1 MQERKRLHVLLI
13 LQKPNQSRFSCNV
26 FSGMIALMHQ
36 ITVRYR
42 TKTAADI
49 QPFSARNFRALS
61 LGGLGAA
68 APPEGFADVTLT
80 VTGATLA
87 QGVYLSGEFLSPALC
102 SGLGRCGLCR
112 MRFISEAPMPR
123 DTEIPVLSHHD
134 IDAGWRLACRHAP
147 QNGMHVLIPALSV
160 ASSANNIEPRS
171 GAPASLAVDLGTT
184 SIHWRFITSQS
195 GAEDLAHGIMTNPQM
210 GAGSDVVSRLAY
222 AASIEGA
229 AGLRRLVVKSLER
242 AVRHGL
248 DAGFAAEA
256 LCVAANPAM
265 AAILLGQNVRTLS
278 HAPYSLPDPG
288 GKTEHIPGLPPIYIP
303 PHISP
308 FVGADISAGYAAV
321 ALNPQK
327 ELPEFPF
334 LMADLGTNGECLLAL
349 SPQKAFAAS
358 VPMGPALEGLNLA
371 YGSEAVPGAVTDY
384 ALTPYGL
391 EPKVLGD
398 TAPTGV
404 TATGYLSLLRILRA
418 SNLLAEDGL
427 FIRPRNALGER
438 VGGSGNYGDEPAIRL
453 PGKMLLFASDVE
465 EILKV
470 KAAFTLAVSRLL
482 DTASVNVQDIKRVY
496 LAGSL
501 GIHAPVNA
509 LTELGFLPSVLGP
522 RIVFAGNTALEGAA
536 LLLACTAIREPLTAW
551 AKGVTALDLASD
563 PSFGGA
569 FAEHMAFA
577 WKR

>member
-1 MQERKRLHVLLI
+1 
-13 LQKPNQSRFSCNV
+13 
-26 FSGMIALMHQ
+26 MITPMYQ
-36 ITVRYR
+36 ITVRYL
-42 TKTAADI
+42 TKAAAGI

-61 LGGLGAA
+61 LRGLDAA

-80 VTGATLA
+80 VPGATLA
-87 QGVYLSGEFLSPALC
+87 QAVYLSGEFLSPALC

-112 MRFISEAPMPR
+112 MRFISEAPMPC
-123 DTEIPVLSHHD
+123 DTETSVLSHHD
-134 IDAGWRLACRHAP
+134 LDAGWRLACRHAP
-147 QNGMHVLIPALSV
+147 QNGMHVLVPALSV
-160 ASSANNIEPRS
+160 SSSANDTELRS
-171 GAPASLAVDLGTT
+171 AAPASLAVDLGTT
-184 SIHWRFITSQS
+184 SIHWRFIAPKNDA
-195 GAEDLAHGIMTNPQM
+195 GDLPCGIMTNPQM

-222 AASIEGA
+222 AASTEGA
-229 AGLRRLVVKSLER
+229 VSLRRLVVKSLER
-242 AVRHGL
+242 AIRQGR

-288 GKTEHIPGLPPIYIP
+288 GKTESIPGLPPVYMP

-308 FVGADISAGYAAV
+308 FIGADISAGYAAI

-327 ELPEFPF
+327 EPPEFPF

-349 SPQKAFAAS
+349 SPHKAFAAS
-358 VPMGPALEGLNLA
+358 VPMGPALEGINLA
-371 YGSEAVPGAVTDY
+371 YGSEAVPGAVTEY

-418 SNLLAEDGL
+418 SNLLAEDGH
-427 FIRPRNALGER
+427 FIRPHNALGER
-438 VGGSGNYGDEPAIRL
+438 VGGGGTHGGEPAIRL

-482 DTASVNVQDIKRVY
+482 DTAGINAPDIKRVH

-536 LLLACTAIREPLTAW
+536 LLLACATIRDPLAAW
-551 AKGVTALDLASD
+551 VKGVATLDLASD
-563 PSFGGA
+563 PAFGGA
-569 FAEHMAFA
+569 FAEHMTFV